1 MNLTLY
7 LSIRLTKLVF
17 LVDLMQVSLP
27 VVYIFVGEIEAKR
40 KEFNVSIWKPTRIF
54 RMQNIY
60 HAANESNQY
69 ISVCAG
75 AIYVEL
81 IATLVES
88 GICKRKN
95 MSRFEFQILD
105 RERKI
110 SSCSSSGKHLYFL
123 LHFRC
128 EPRSQI

>member
-1 MNLTLY
+1 
-7 LSIRLTKLVF
+7 
-17 LVDLMQVSLP
+17 VSLP

-40 KEFNVSIWKPTRIF
+40 KQFNVNIWKAARIF

-60 HAANESNQY
+60 HSANESNQY

-88 GICKRKN
+88 GIYKRKN
-95 MSRFEFQILD
+95 MSRFEF
-105 RERKI
+105 
-110 SSCSSSGKHLYFL
+110 
-123 LHFRC
+123 
-128 EPRSQI
+128 

>member
-1 MNLTLY
+1 MNLELFI
-7 LSIRLTKLVF
+7 SIRLLKPVF
-17 LVDLMQVSLP
+17 LVDLMQVYLP
-27 VVYIFVGEIEAKR
+27 VVYVFVGEIEAKR
-40 KEFNVSIWKPTRIF
+40 KQFNVNIWKPIHIF

-69 ISVCAG
+69 INVCAG

-81 IATLVES
+81 MATLVES
-88 GICKRKN
+88 GIYKRKN

-110 SSCSSSGKHLYFL
+110 SSCSSSGKHLHFL

-128 EPRSQI
+128 EPSSQI